1 MAYTTINDPTQF
13 FNTII
18 WSGDSSS
25 PKTLTV
31 GFQPDWIWGKLR
43 NTAYSHQLY
52 DSVRGFGSDKDLQA
66 SSNAAEG
73 AGTADQYGYISGTTS
88 TGFTATKGSDSG
100 ADGYGYWNES
110 GRTYVAWNWKAGTS
124 FSNDASA
131 TGVGSIDSS
140 GSTSSDAGFSII
152 SYTGTGSL
160 GTIAHNL
167 GAAPAWL
174 IFKERSEARDWMVY
188 QHKNTSEPASDYLYL
203 NTNAATVDADNFM
216 NDTAPTSSVFTVKG
230 FSEVNKSSQTYICY
244 AFAEKKGYSKFGS
257 YQGNS
262 STDGPFLYMGFK
274 PAFLMVKRTNTTEN
288 WYMKDN
294 KRDPFNDMNQSAI
307 YANGG
312 AAEDTGGAW
321 LTGDACANGFKI
333 RKNDTSSN
341 GSGSTY
347 VYFAFAESPFVNSS
361 GVPTNAK

>member
-1 MAYTTINDPTQF
+1 MAAYTNIDDPTIF
-13 FNTII
+13 FNTKLYTGNGSTQSIT
-18 WSGDSSS
+18 G
-25 PKTLTV
+25 V
-31 GFQPDWIWGKLR
+31 GFQPDWVWLKAR
-43 NTAYSHQLY
+43 SSAYSHQLF
-52 DSVRGFGSDKDLQA
+52 DSVRGATKLLTSEATDAEQTLSGVTSFDSDGFAVGSD
-66 SSNAAEG
+66 
-73 AGTADQYGYISGTTS
+73 AGTNNNTTTFVS
-88 TGFTATKGSDSG
+88 
-100 ADGYGYWNES
+100 
-110 GRTYVAWNWKAGTS
+110 WNWKAGTS
-124 FSNDASA
+124 FTNDASS